1 MMWYNIFY
9 ILHDNLYSVLW
20 ARSGRMRGGS
30 ILGLGLRLSLGLVR
44 VIRGLGLYTWTNMK
58 YMRYIAIFFFN
69 GEMGRGGGNS
79 FL

>member
-44 VIRGLGLYTWTNMK
+44 GLGLY
-58 YMRYIAIFFFN
+58 YLLV
-69 GEMGRGGGNS
+69 RGLVCFG
-79 FL
+79 LT